1 MLTSIRVRV
10 AGFVRGGENT
20 RGVRNG
26 EGKKTKRSQ
35 ELKRESTIVVRKGRG
50 QSRSPHCKMP
60 VPLLLRNYKE

>member
-1 MLTSIRVRV
+1 MS
-10 AGFVRGGENT
+10 
-20 RGVRNG
+20 G
-26 EGKKTKRSQ
+26 EGRTLEESGMERGKKSQ